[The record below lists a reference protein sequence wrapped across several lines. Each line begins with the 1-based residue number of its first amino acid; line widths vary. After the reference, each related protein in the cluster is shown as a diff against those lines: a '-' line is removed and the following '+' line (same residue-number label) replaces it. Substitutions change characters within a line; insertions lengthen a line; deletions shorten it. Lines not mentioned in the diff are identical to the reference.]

1 MIKKCIHNVHKN
13 SKNVNKNKK
22 NVNIFKQSKV
32 KKSKVKKSKVN
43 RYALLT
49 KRACV
54 FIAYTFSDEK

>member
-32 KKSKVKKSKVN
+32 KKSKVNK
-43 RYALLT
+43 YALFWQ
-49 KRACV
+49 KSVDV
-54 FIAYTFSDEK
+54 F

>member
-1 MIKKCIHNVHKN
+1 MIRMIKKCIHNVHKN
-13 SKNVNKNKK
+13 SKNVKKNKK
-22 NVNIFKQSKV
+22 NVNIFKQ
-32 KKSKVKKSKVN
+32 SKVKKSKVN